1 KSKPDILHVAT
12 HGFWFKEHE
21 AARADAMFNSGLLFA
36 GVMNQQAQGVTDSN
50 DGILTAYEVQGMNLE
65 GTQLAVLSACETALG
80 HVEVGEGVF
89 GLQRAFKI
97 AGVEKLMMSLWK
109 VDDEATRL
117 LFESFYKNWMT
128 GKRSI
133 DEAFQLAQ
141 QEIKK
146 VYKDP

>member
-1 KSKPDILHVAT
+1 
-12 HGFWFKEHE
+12 
-21 AARADAMFNSGLLFA
+21 
-36 GVMNQQAQGVTDSN
+36 
-50 DGILTAYEVQGMNLE
+50 
-65 GTQLAVLSACETALG
+65 
-80 HVEVGEGVF
+80 
-89 GLQRAFKI
+89 
-97 AGVEKLMMSLWK
+97 MMSLWK

-146 VYKDP
+146 VYKDPYYWGAFVLVN